1 MVNVVEH
8 LVKLWEDQ
16 LKGYEV
22 EEQGLRV
29 MLDEAVVERTK
40 SEISQDKQVL
50 TEWKTLL
57 FGKQETYSSFY
68 KAAEQDVDAFIAIRY
83 PLKMFS

>member
-1 MVNVVEH
+1 M
-8 LVKLWEDQ
+8 
-16 LKGYEV
+16 KGYEV

-40 SEISQDKQVL
+40 SEMSQDKQIL

-57 FGKQETYSSFY
+57 LGKQEAYSSFY
-68 KAAEQDVDAFIAIRY
+68 KAAEQDVNAFIAIRY
-83 PLKMFS
+83 PLKNVTVNM